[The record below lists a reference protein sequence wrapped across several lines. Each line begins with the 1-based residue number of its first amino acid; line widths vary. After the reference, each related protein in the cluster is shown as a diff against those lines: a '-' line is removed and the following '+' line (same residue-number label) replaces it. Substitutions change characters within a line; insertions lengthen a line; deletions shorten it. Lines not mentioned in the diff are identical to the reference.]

1 MSANA
6 VSAEGMIVDVFAF
19 CVFYHFIPTV
29 TLSCTNK
36 DKTLG
41 WWWLDK
47 IAIIIISSGNDNNY
61 EQFISVALV
70 LHYTFNNS

>member
-1 MSANA
+1 MSAHIGSNQALAILPSWPQQALSANA

-41 WWWLDK
+41 
-47 IAIIIISSGNDNNY
+47 
-61 EQFISVALV
+61 
-70 LHYTFNNS
+70 